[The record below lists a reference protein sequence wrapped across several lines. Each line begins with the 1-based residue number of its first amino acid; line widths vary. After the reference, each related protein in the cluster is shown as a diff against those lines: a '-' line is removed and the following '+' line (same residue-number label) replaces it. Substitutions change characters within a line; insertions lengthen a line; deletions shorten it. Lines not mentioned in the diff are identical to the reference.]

1 MLDIELLFD
10 DIQST
15 IEPVATASTVRP
27 IFMEAPEILPA
38 AQPTLSNEI
47 LQHDPENLSKNEI
60 IVFTDQQPALALEQD
75 ILHDNESELF
85 AEEVEILHEHEAT
98 TTATNSS
105 VNEDITGFLK
115 IKFAE
120 EVVNLHELE
129 ATTTTNSSVNED
141 ITGFLKIQCIQCS
154 EMDEIADLFIFML
167 GSVLILSS

>member
-1 MLDIELLFD
+1 MLFD

-15 IEPVATASTVRP
+15 IEPAATANTVRP
-27 IFMEAPEILPA
+27 IFIEAPEILPA

-85 AEEVEILHEHEAT
+85 AEEVEILHEHEVTT

-105 VNEDITGFLK
+105 VNEGITDFLK

-129 ATTTTNSSVNED
+129 ATTTSNSSINED
-141 ITGFLKIQCIQCS
+141 ITGFLKIQCIHCS
-154 EMDEIADLFIFML
+154 EMDDIAVTVFP
-167 GSVLILSS
+167 

>member
-1 MLDIELLFD
+1 MLDFELLLD
-10 DIQST
+10 DIEST
-15 IEPVATASTVRP
+15 IEPAASTVP
-27 IFMEAPEILPA
+27 IFIEAPEILPA
-38 AQPTLSNEI
+38 AQPTTSNEI

-60 IVFTDQQPALALEQD
+60 IVFTDQQPAFALEQD

-105 VNEDITGFLK
+105 VNDDITGFLK

-129 ATTTTNSSVNED
+129 ASTTTNSSVNED

-154 EMDEIADLFIFML
+154 EMDEIADQFIFML
-167 GSVLILSS
+167 GSVLILSL